1 MNQVTIRDFGPFIIL
16 VNPASPSN
24 RLGLAIEKG
33 GIIARL
39 EEVGERVFIVLEK
52 WLLTR
57 REVIDQIPEDLLKEE
72 VRGETPLETLGKVM
86 QLLATPLTPLQN
98 AA

>member
-1 MNQVTIRDFGPFIIL
+1 MNQVTLRDFGPFIIL
-16 VNPASPSN
+16 VNPASPTN
-24 RLGLAIEKG
+24 RLGMAIEKG

-39 EEVGERVFIVLEK
+39 EEVGGRVFIVLEK

-57 REVIDQIPEDLLKEE
+57 REVIDQIPEDLLSVEL
-72 VRGETPLETLGKVM
+72 RGETSLDTLRKVM
-86 QLLATPLTPLQN
+86 KILSNSKTTFKN